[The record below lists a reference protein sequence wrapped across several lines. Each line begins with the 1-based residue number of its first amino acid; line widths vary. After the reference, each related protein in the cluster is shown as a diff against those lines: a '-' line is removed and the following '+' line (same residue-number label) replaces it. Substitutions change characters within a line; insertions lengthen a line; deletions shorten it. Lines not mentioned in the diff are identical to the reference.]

1 MDLKERFNQHTTDP
15 NQLAWQ
21 EFDKLRKDKKRKL
34 VRFWLIFGSG
44 LFLVLM
50 LTTTVFWQDDTS
62 EKSNQRVQQ
71 VKTERSK
78 TLTEG
83 QQLAESLN
91 ADQSEIKRSIH
102 STIEPSSSDPLSL
115 SRNLQVDHVAVKKHT
130 IIQTNNNKPQN
141 STNPAAQVAEHSADI
156 NDPFTINDKPFSSTT
171 IDHLNII
178 ENSRESQNLSD
189 LDRTSENLLS
199 PFIQTRIEGNEL
211 IQSTS
216 SQDDNATYLS
226 ADIQPF
232 NTDRMRPQLTHAED
246 LNEEEE
252 PALDIHFNKNHFTL
266 TLGSAQGFIDGF
278 ALENPVEK
286 RGINLQIEYYRLW
299 SRLIGTGITAG
310 YINGVD
316 IANPSLEL
324 RDQEEILY
332 VHVNLYLFLYNQDPH
347 KFYLNFGAGPTR
359 TNRILGGSSVD
370 VNQNVSRTLQINT
383 LNSLG
388 VTASASYDY
397 QLSNHRVVGLRGT
410 VISHNDRGW
419 TLGLIGGYNV

>member
-15 NQLAWQ
+15 NQLAWR
-21 EFDKLRKDKKRKL
+21 EFDKLRKDKKKKL

-50 LTTTVFWQDDTS
+50 LTTTVFWQDTS
-62 EKSNQRVQQ
+62 EKRDRRVQL

-78 TLTEG
+78 TFTDEQQLTE
-83 QQLAESLN
+83 LPN
-91 ADQSEIKRSIH
+91 ADQSEIKRSFH
-102 STIEPSSSDPLSL
+102 SKIEPSNSDHISL
-115 SRNLQVDHVAVKKHT
+115 SRNIQVEHEAVKKQT
-130 IIQTNNNKPQN
+130 IIQTNNNKPQS
-141 STNPAAQVAEHSADI
+141 STNPAAHVTERSADI
-156 NDPFTINDKPFSSTT
+156 NDPYTISNKPLNSTT
-171 IDHLNII
+171 IDHLNIT
-178 ENSRESQNLSD
+178 ENSPESQNLSD

-199 PFIQTRIEGNEL
+199 PFIQTRLEDNEL
-211 IQSTS
+211 IEPTS
-216 SQDDNATYLS
+216 SQDDNTTYLS
-226 ADIQPF
+226 ADIQPL
-232 NTDRMRPQLTHAED
+232 NTDRIRPPLSHAED

-252 PALDIHFNKNHFTL
+252 LAPEIHFNKNHFSV

-310 YINGVD
+310 YINGID

-347 KFYLNFGAGPTR
+347 RFYLNFGAGPTR
-359 TNRILGGSSVD
+359 TNRILGGSSFD

-383 LNSLG
+383 LKSLG
-388 VTASASYDY
+388 ITVSASYDY
-397 QLSNHRVVGLRGT
+397 QLSNHWVVGLRGT
-410 VISHNDRGW
+410 VISHNDGGW
-419 TLGLIGGYNV
+419 TLGILGGYNF